1 MKQHWIIKLTNENLT
16 YSFGTQGNTPLIIE
30 YFYIIKRKW
39 NMLNLLLLI
48 LSDIFGHF

>member
-1 MKQHWIIKLTNENLT
+1 MKIWHIA
-16 YSFGTQGNTPLIIE
+16 FDTQGNTPLIIE
-30 YFYIIKRKW
+30 YSYIIKRNW